1 MDLPLELTVA
11 CVTGLLKAPLATL
24 FVAVVFFVVAVVF
37 FVVTVVLSELEDS
50 DNGAVEG
57 VVREY
62 DVVLSTFVLFVRCLT
77 SLVVALFLLGVDGE
91 VVNAFSFV
99 DSVLPSSVVLL
110 GGSFDFKLSFSFNL
124 PRVKQY

>member
-1 MDLPLELTVA
+1 VDLPLELTVA

-24 FVAVVFFVVAVVF
+24 FVAVVF

-77 SLVVALFLLGVDGE
+77 SLVVVLFLLGVNGE

-99 DSVLPSSVVLL
+99 DSVLSSSSVVVLL
-110 GGSFDFKLSFSFNL
+110 GGLFDFKFSFPFNL